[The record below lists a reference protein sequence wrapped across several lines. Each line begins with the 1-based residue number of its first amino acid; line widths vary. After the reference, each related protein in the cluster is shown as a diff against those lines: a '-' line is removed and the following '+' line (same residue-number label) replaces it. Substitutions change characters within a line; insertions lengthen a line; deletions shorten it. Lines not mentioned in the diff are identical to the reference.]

1 MPPDAEA
8 LPLIA
13 EAMPLHAE
21 ALPPRAEAL
30 PPQPLLLYTKKTPRQ
45 SLVAEFF
52 HLIDGTN
59 YNYNHLILLSFI
71 CKFTTIPFD
80 I

>member
-8 LPLIA
+8 SPLIA
-13 EAMPLHAE
+13 EAMPLH
-21 ALPPRAEAL
+21 AEAL

>member
-30 PPQPLLLYTKKTPRQ
+30 PPQPLLLYTKKLR
-45 SLVAEFF
+45 
-52 HLIDGTN
+52 D
-59 YNYNHLILLSFI
+59 NHLWRSFSI
-71 CKFTTIPFD
+71 
-80 I
+80 